1 MAEFLQFLGEQ
12 WHLSGTLVAL
22 VFLFVWNENRRA
34 GAVVSVHQLT
44 QLVNAHNAQVV
55 DLREAKEFREGHIT
69 GAINIPFAKLDEQV
83 GILDQAHPIVLVDKI
98 GQHSPAA
105 GRKLKQAGF
114 TVVRLRGGMSD
125 WQAASLP
132 LVKGSK

>member
-1 MAEFLQFLGEQ
+1 MGEFLRFLGEQ

-34 GAVVSVHQLT
+34 GGVVSVHQLT
-44 QLVNAHNAQVV
+44 QLVNVNNAQVI
-55 DLREAKEFREGHIT
+55 DLRELKEFREGHIT
-69 GAINIPFAKLDEQV
+69 SAINIPFAKVDELIGQIDKERV
-83 GILDQAHPIVLVDKI
+83 VILVDKI
-98 GQHSPAA
+98 GQHSASV
-105 GRKLKQAGF
+105 GRKLKQAGY

-132 LVKGSK
+132 VIKGSN

>member
-44 QLVNAHNAQVV
+44 QLVNAHDAQVV
-55 DLREAKEFREGHIT
+55 DLREAKEYRDGHIT
-69 GAINIPFAKLDEQV
+69 GAINMPFAKLDDLHTQ
-83 GILDQAHPIVLVDKI
+83 LDQAKPVILVDKI

-105 GRKLKQAGF
+105 GRKLKQLGY

-132 LVKGSK
+132 VIKGSK